1 MIIVSNNSDAR
12 WACVQTL
19 GVFFAATSR
28 ARRPIVTSNVWL
40 YLTHVF
46 QILISV
52 GDLGIGIW
60 LVKPSQ
66 RCMYHRSAQF
76 PSCDS
81 SISKLISQLTLS
93 CVQVHLMNRNSI
105 IGLQIPTLS
114 TRIKVLNMP
123 RKNRRLSTYLSDS
136 VARKHIVCTIRL
148 PSQRRRR

>member
-1 MIIVSNNSDAR
+1 MRPDSWSLFWGYFSSTSPNCYFECMAVPDSRFSNTNICR
-12 WACVQTL
+12 
-19 GVFFAATSR
+19 GSR
-28 ARRPIVTSNVWL
+28 NW
-40 YLTHVF
+40 YLT
-46 QILISV
+46 SEA
-52 GDLGIGIW
+52 
-60 LVKPSQ
+60 SQ
-66 RCMYHRSAQF
+66 RCMYHRSVQI

-81 SISKLISQLTLS
+81 STSKLISQLTLS